1 VLLTCGGKTPHFVI
15 ALEAYI
21 DVLFLVVQP
30 MCEAKRW
37 MVFGG
42 FSFSIPP
49 SFLSSPCQGM
59 VVSYHLFFV
68 SNLSHEPK
76 IKPIESKP

>member
-1 VLLTCGGKTPHFVI
+1 MLLTCSGKTPHFVT

-21 DVLFLVVQP
+21 NIIFLVVQP
-30 MCEAKRW
+30 MCGAKRW
-37 MVFGG
+37 MVSGG

-49 SFLSSPCQGM
+49 SFLSSRCQGM

-68 SNLSHEPK
+68 SNLSHESK
-76 IKPIESKP
+76 INPIESKP